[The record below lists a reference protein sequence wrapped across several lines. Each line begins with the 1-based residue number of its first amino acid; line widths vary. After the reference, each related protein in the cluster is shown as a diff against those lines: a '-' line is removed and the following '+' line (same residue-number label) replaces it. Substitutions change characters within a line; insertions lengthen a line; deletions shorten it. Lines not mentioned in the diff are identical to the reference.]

1 MFFQLHLNY
10 TICIQLIFKKRDFWH
25 FWENT
30 CVFYFVRFF
39 FFWISCWTNI
49 RFIKVRILVVPYEVA
64 SFDSL
69 TCTKRR
75 SPSNK
80 NHIIFESGKR
90 IYQMCESK
98 DKNINM
104 MAKRM
109 RKIYDKYLENLS
121 GLNMLLLIAVVFDPR
136 YKMEYANWSINQ
148 SF

>member
-1 MFFQLHLNY
+1 
-10 TICIQLIFKKRDFWH
+10 
-25 FWENT
+25 
-30 CVFYFVRFF
+30 
-39 FFWISCWTNI
+39 
-49 RFIKVRILVVPYEVA
+49 
-64 SFDSL
+64 
-69 TCTKRR
+69 
-75 SPSNK
+75 
-80 NHIIFESGKR
+80 
-90 IYQMCESK
+90 MCESK